1 MFKKYEVPI
10 LIVSIFVLI
19 LILRFLFHFS
29 INNEFELGEG
39 VDLEYTL
46 LTPPMKNEFQQYLY
60 IENVL
65 VTLPLF
71 PEYGYGD
78 KVRLKGVVESYV
90 SNTDKEVLEKLIIK
104 NPQAERVEN
113 RGL

>member
-1 MFKKYEVPI
+1 MVKKYEVPI
-10 LIVSIFVLI
+10 LIISIFVLI

-29 INNEFELGEG
+29 FNNEFELGEK
-39 VDLEYTL
+39 VNIEYTL
-46 LTPPMKNEFQQYLY
+46 LTTPFKNEFQQYFY
-60 IENVL
+60 IENSL

-90 SNTDKEVLEKLIIK
+90 SNTDKEVIEKLIIK
-104 NPQAERVEN
+104 NPEAER
-113 RGL
+113 